1 MIQAFAENDK
11 VELALAELAEAQAR
25 EESFFLNPVTGN
37 NLIQSIIRY
46 LFKCVNVNKHKT
58 IRIYKFR
65 IKEEKK
71 MDKKEYKLTWKK
83 RTETNYSKGMK
94 VEYRKK

>member
-46 LFKCVNVNKHKT
+46 LFRYVNNQDFLNKK
-58 IRIYKFR
+58 R
-65 IKEEKK
+65 EKK
-71 MDKKEYKLTWKK
+71 WI
-83 RTETNYSKGMK
+83 RRNIN
-94 VEYRKK
+94 